1 MLTLQARERFAAE
14 RPAALRTYPTDSPRA
29 KARLVVLAL
38 LADGRLDTGE
48 LEGLDRRGVFA
59 ALGIARNDFY
69 EVLYDFCSD
78 LARLS
83 GSRGDYLLTPA
94 ALAPL
99 FAEVQG
105 PATRQA
111 MMRQIFDAIRSDGR
125 LHAGEARLFWNA
137 VDAWGMPPGDPFSP
151 PRRRHS
157 AAHRPEHYYG

>member
-14 RPAALRTYPTDSPRA
+14 RPAPLRAYPTDSPRA

-38 LADGRLDTGE
+38 LADGRLDARE

-59 ALGIARNDFY
+59 TLGIERSDFY

-78 LARLS
+78 LAAMS
-83 GSRGDYLLTPA
+83 GSRRDVLLTPE

-105 PATRQA
+105 PAARQA
-111 MMRQIFDAIRSDGR
+111 MMRQIFDVIRSDGR

-137 VDAWGMPPGDPFSP
+137 VDAWAMAPGDPFAPP
-151 PRRRHS
+151 PRRRPAS
-157 AAHRPEHYYG
+157 HRPEHYYG